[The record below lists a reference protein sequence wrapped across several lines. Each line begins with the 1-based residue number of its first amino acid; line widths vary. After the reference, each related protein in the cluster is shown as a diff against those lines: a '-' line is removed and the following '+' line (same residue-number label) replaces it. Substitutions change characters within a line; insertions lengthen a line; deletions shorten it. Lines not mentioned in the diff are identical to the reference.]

1 MFTGFMWTHLLA
13 GPLFNS
19 LNEMKRLRVGVKV
32 KKVEVSHLCL
42 TLCDPTDWTVCGIL
56 QARILDWVA
65 VSFSRGSSQPR
76 DRTQVSWIAGG
87 FFTSW
92 ATRKATSWSKE
103 INLLLARKHGVGS
116 KCSSLALL
124 AFCSHD
130 QSVVGDEQKQSCS
143 VWLALFSI
151 CVSLAESFKATFSFL
166 WSLMVK
172 TRSYYQYIHLT
183 AHK

>member
-1 MFTGFMWTHLLA
+1 MFAIWKLNWKWKSLSPIQFFVTPWTIQSREFSRPEYL
-13 GPLFNS
+13 
-19 LNEMKRLRVGVKV
+19 E
-32 KKVEVSHLCL
+32 
-42 TLCDPTDWTVCGIL
+42 
-56 QARILDWVA
+56 WVA
-65 VSFSRGSSQPR
+65 VPFCSRSSQPK

-92 ATRKATSWSKE
+92 ATRKATNWSKE

-166 WSLMVK
+166 LSLMVK

-183 AHK
+183 ACK